1 MQYDTHATFL
11 VAFDCFLPIIPKVM
25 SLKQKGIKAEYMG
38 STQTNYAVVKDARSG
53 KLNIVYMTPE
63 KALKLPQR

>member
-1 MQYDTHATFL
+1 
-11 VAFDCFLPIIPKVM
+11 M

-38 STQTNYAVVKDARSG
+38 STQTNFSVVKDARSG